1 MTDREKEQTAALYRR
16 RIFMLEMERERNIRL
31 HCFKVAAARQR
42 KIDALEAEYKRWKDE
57 QGM

>member
-1 MTDREKEQTAALYRR
+1 MTNKEKEQTSNLYRR
-16 RIFMLEMERERNIRL
+16 RIFMLEIERDRNIRL
-31 HCFKVAAARQR
+31 HCYRVAAARQR